1 MVLSLHIRSAATNE
15 VVPVKI
21 SKMSKADAMQTNKEP
36 LWQSSWTS
44 AFISD
49 KEKLKYALKTA
60 DGELVALGA
69 YRVQPTCVAVEILYI
84 ESHPESNP
92 TMTKQKKYIGIGKAM
107 IAFGIALSCNH
118 GCEGCVVFEAKT
130 SELAEHYI
138 RDFGAIPLSSF
149 GGPQRFMLEGDT
161 AYAIVSEYLKE
172 TVTFSA
178 PESGG
183 PRWTVMVS
191 GMYGMIGAMRY
202 LLRASAEECQIPV
215 SGRSCPAVSAWG

>member
-15 VVPVKI
+15 VIPVKML
-21 SKMSKADAMQTNKEP
+21 KMSKADAMQTNKEP
-36 LWQSSWTS
+36 LWHSSWTS

-69 YRVQPTCVAVEILYI
+69 YRVQPTCVAIEILYI

-92 TMTKQKKYIGIGKAM
+92 TITKQKKYLGIGKAM

-130 SELAEHYI
+130 SKLAEHYI
-138 RDFGAIPLSSF
+138 HDFGAIPLSSF
-149 GGPQRFMLEGDT
+149 GGPQRFMLEGDA

-172 TVTFSA
+172 
-178 PESGG
+178 
-183 PRWTVMVS
+183 
-191 GMYGMIGAMRY
+191 
-202 LLRASAEECQIPV
+202 
-215 SGRSCPAVSAWG
+215 